1 MAAELIVY
9 GTSWCSDCKR
19 AKRFLGEQ
27 QVKYRFVDVEADT
40 AGRALVESHNDG
52 KTIIPTI
59 VFADGSVL
67 VEPSNADLAR
77 KLGLPTEAKHRF
89 YDVVVIGGG
98 PAGLTAAFYA
108 AREGLSVLVLER
120 SSLGG
125 QAALTER
132 LDNYPGFP
140 DGLSGSDFGKRLTEQ
155 SRRFGVEMVSA
166 AEVST
171 IVAEEQGHLDHL
183 VRTTDGSE
191 YRAHAVLAAPGTT
204 YRRLGAKGEADLI
217 GAGIH
222 YCATCDGPFYKGKE
236 LVVIGGGNSA
246 AEEGQFLT
254 QFASKVTL
262 LVRGDRLSASKIY
275 HDKVMNHPKMAVRFN
290 TGVKEFIGT
299 SRLEGLVIESGGQGG
314 NASARGGLRVHRTS
328 AEYEVPRWSGRP
340 DERGLHRCAGPSH
353 EREGCVRGGRRA
365 CGKHQAGRLSGR
377 RGCGGGVADPPL
389 PRGDRRGPPHPDGA
403 HGGFL
408 TATPSV

>member
-299 SRLEGLVIESGGQGG
+299 SRLEGLVIESGGREETLRPAAVFVFIGLRPNTKFLDGVVDLTSEGFIDAPDLRTSVKGVFAAGDARAGSTKQV
-314 NASARGGLRVHRTS
+314 ASAVGEGAAAALQIRRYLEEIG
-328 AEYEVPRWSGRP
+328 EVRHIQTELMEAS
-340 DERGLHRCAGPSH
+340 
-353 EREGCVRGGRRA
+353 
-365 CGKHQAGRLSGR
+365 
-377 RGCGGGVADPPL
+377 
-389 PRGDRRGPPHPDGA
+389 
-403 HGGFL
+403 
-408 TATPSV
+408 

>member
-140 DGLSGSDFGKRLTEQ
+140 DGLSGSDFGKRLTDQ

-299 SRLEGLVIESGGQGG
+299 SRLEGLVIESGGREETLRPAAVFVFIGLRPNTKFLDGVVDLTSEGFIDAPDLRTSVKGVFAPGDARAGSTKQV
-314 NASARGGLRVHRTS
+314 ASAVGEGAAAALQIRRYLEEIG
-328 AEYEVPRWSGRP
+328 EVRHIQTELMEAS
-340 DERGLHRCAGPSH
+340 
-353 EREGCVRGGRRA
+353 
-365 CGKHQAGRLSGR
+365 
-377 RGCGGGVADPPL
+377 
-389 PRGDRRGPPHPDGA
+389 
-403 HGGFL
+403 
-408 TATPSV
+408 

>member
-1 MAAELIVY
+1 MAAEIIMY
-9 GTSWCSDCKR
+9 GTNWCSDCKR

-27 QVKYRFVDVEADT
+27 QVEYRFVDVEADA
-40 AGRALVESHNDG
+40 AGRALVESHSDG

-108 AREGLSVLVLER
+108 AREGLSALVLER

-140 DGLSGSDFGKRLTEQ
+140 DGLSGSDFGRRLVEQ
-155 SRRFGVEMVSA
+155 SRRFGVEMISA

-171 IVAEEQGHLDHL
+171 IVGEEQGHLDHL

-191 YRAHAVLAAPGTT
+191 YRAHAVLVAPGTT

-262 LVRGDRLSASKIY
+262 LVRGDKLSASKIY
-275 HDKVMNHPKMAVRFN
+275 HDKVMNHPKMTVRFN
-290 TGVKEFIGT
+290 TGVKEFLGT
-299 SRLEGLVIESGGQGG
+299 SRLEGLIIESGGREETLRPAAVFVFIGLRPNTKFLGG
-314 NASARGGLRVHRTS
+314 VVGLTSEGFIDAPDLRTNVRGVFAAGDARAGSTKQVASAVGEGAAAALQIRRYLEEIGEVRHIQTELMAETS
-328 AEYEVPRWSGRP
+328 
-340 DERGLHRCAGPSH
+340 
-353 EREGCVRGGRRA
+353 
-365 CGKHQAGRLSGR
+365 
-377 RGCGGGVADPPL
+377 
-389 PRGDRRGPPHPDGA
+389 
-403 HGGFL
+403 
-408 TATPSV
+408 